1 MAKCTQFSVNLAV
14 LAPNNKRQVS
24 FGITRGC
31 IDDNTPFYLIIFV
44 LRDKVDGGFQ
54 DRVKLDIRVGDTL
67 NPKAEALMTQ
77 GLNMAQLEFLSGP
90 LTDRAKQLKP
100 GTTND
105 PKMNQLGQQLLTVNK

>member
-1 MAKCTQFSVNLAV
+1 MAKCKQFSVNLAV

-31 IDDNTPFYLIIFV
+31 IDDDTPFYLIIFV

-77 GLNMAQLEFLSGP
+77 GLTMSQLEFLSGP
-90 LTDRAKQLKP
+90 LTDRAKQLKK
-100 GTTND
+100 GTTDD
-105 PKMNQLGQQLLTVNK
+105 PKMNELGQQLLTTKK

>member
-1 MAKCTQFSVNLAV
+1 MAKCKQFSVNLAV
-14 LAPNNKRQVS
+14 LAPSNKRQVS

-54 DRVKLDIRVGDTL
+54 DRVKLDIRIGDTF

-77 GLNMAQLEFLSGP
+77 GLTMAQLEFLSGP
-90 LTDRAKQLKP
+90 MTDRAKKLP
-100 GTTND
+100 PNTTDD
-105 PKMNQLGQQLLTVNK
+105 PKLKDLAHQMLDVKK

>member
-1 MAKCTQFSVNLAV
+1 MAKCKQFSVNLAV
-14 LAPNNKRQVS
+14 LAPSNKRQVS

-31 IDDNTPFYLIIFV
+31 IGDKPFYLIIFV
-44 LRDKVDGGFQ
+44 LRDKVEGGFQ

-90 LTDRAKQLKP
+90 ITDRAKALKK
-100 GTTND
+100 GTTEDAKLADLN
-105 PKMNQLGQQLLTVNK
+105 QQLLEIKK

>member
-1 MAKCTQFSVNLAV
+1 MAKCKPFSVNLAV
-14 LAPNNKRQVS
+14 LAPSNKRQVS

-44 LRDKVDGGFQ
+44 LRDKVEGGFQ

-67 NPKAEALMTQ
+67 NAKAEALMTQ

-90 LTDRAKQLKP
+90 ITDRAKALKK
-100 GTTND
+100 GTTEDAKLAELN
-105 PKMNQLGQQLLTVNK
+105 QQLLEIKK

>member
-1 MAKCTQFSVNLAV
+1 MAKCKPFSVNLAV
-14 LAPNNKRQVS
+14 LAPSNKRQVS

-31 IDDNTPFYLIIFV
+31 IGDTPFYLIIFV

-77 GLNMAQLEFLSGP
+77 GLNMSQLEFLSGP
-90 LTDRAKQLKP
+90 ITDRAKALKK
-100 GTTND
+100 GTTED
-105 PKMNQLGQQLLTVNK
+105 AKLADLGQKLLEIKQ

>member
-1 MAKCTQFSVNLAV
+1 MPKCKPFSVNLAV
-14 LAPNNKRQVS
+14 LAPSNKRQVS

-67 NPKAEALMTQ
+67 NSKAEALMTQ
-77 GLNMAQLEFLSGP
+77 GLNMSQLEFLSGP
-90 LTDRAKQLKP
+90 ITDRAKALKK
-100 GTTND
+100 GTTEDAKLAALN
-105 PKMNQLGQQLLTVNK
+105 QQLLEIKK

>member
-1 MAKCTQFSVNLAV
+1 MAKCKQFSVTLAV

-31 IDDNTPFYLIIFV
+31 IDDDTPFYLIIFV
-44 LRDKVDGGFQ
+44 LRDKVENGFQ

-67 NPKAEALMTQ
+67 NPKAEAVMTQ

-90 LTDRAKQLKP
+90 ITDRAKQLKK
-100 GTTND
+100 GTTDD
-105 PKMNQLGQQLLTVNK
+105 PKLAELSEKLLSVKK

>member
-1 MAKCTQFSVNLAV
+1 MAKCKPFSVNLAV
-14 LAPNNKRQVS
+14 LAPSNKRQVS

-31 IDDNTPFYLIIFV
+31 IDDNNPFYLIIFV

-77 GLNMAQLEFLSGP
+77 GLNMSQLEFLSGP
-90 LTDRAKQLKP
+90 ITDRAKALKK
-100 GTTND
+100 GTTDDAKLADLN
-105 PKMNQLGQQLLTVNK
+105 QQLLEIKK

>member
-1 MAKCTQFSVNLAV
+1 MAKCKQLSVTLAV

-31 IDDNTPFYLIIFV
+31 IYNKTPFYLIISV

-54 DRVKLDIRVGDTL
+54 DRVKLDIRDTL
-67 NPKAEALMTQ
+67 NPKAEAVMTQ

-90 LTDRAKQLKP
+90 ITDRQSNSKREQP
-100 GTTND
+100 TT
-105 PKMNQLGQQLLTVNK
+105 PS